1 MSISPKSSLVER
13 LVQDRLR
20 SGNLEASAA
29 QLLQLG
35 DAAPL
40 GVPGDAAGDH
50 QADPS
55 GHDAVGSAAVNGD
68 AHPNGMAIPAID
80 AMSVKPEGT
89 ASHGASGLDPMG
101 QQGAIARPPMTRS
114 LVTEPP
120 LDTRP
125 LDTSPGDRFAGDPFG
140 DDAFSGAAAPLALEL
155 RPIVEPAPP
164 PPPATAFP
172 RPGLAP
178 STLVPPPATA
188 LPVSS
193 SQPILAPAEPT
204 PPPAQT
210 QTPYQAPLAAPAI
223 VAQTGSPQ
231 ENERPDLVQGPPTI
245 DAVALERGGMV
256 DWSRTRSRISEEFRL
271 VQRQIL
277 RAAFGPG
284 AEPGFSNLLMVTSAR
299 PGEGKSFT
307 SVNLAGSIARQGDHH
322 VLLVDADSKRDSF
335 CYALGLAEMRGLLDL
350 VANPKLDPSPLIV
363 KTPID
368 RLSILPVGRERE
380 RSAELFSTK
389 EMTRLIQSLGRRYA
403 DRLLVLDAP
412 PCLSTSD
419 PAVLA
424 PVVGQ
429 ILFVVEADRTQR
441 DEVEA
446 SLDLI
451 QACPNITLVLNKQQI
466 SSRYTFGAYSSYYSS

>member
-1 MSISPKSSLVER
+1 MLTPKPSHLVER
-13 LVQDRLR
+13 VAERLLR

-29 QLLQLG
+29 QLLEPAQAPPPANRG
-35 DAAPL
+35 NPTDAP
-40 GVPGDAAGDH
+40 
-50 QADPS
+50 
-55 GHDAVGSAAVNGD
+55 
-68 AHPNGMAIPAID
+68 
-80 AMSVKPEGT
+80 
-89 ASHGASGLDPMG
+89 
-101 QQGAIARPPMTRS
+101 
-114 LVTEPP
+114 
-120 LDTRP
+120 
-125 LDTSPGDRFAGDPFG
+125 
-140 DDAFSGAAAPLALEL
+140 AAAEPVPLATPLQPEA
-155 RPIVEPAPP
+155 RPAPP
-164 PPPATAFP
+164 AFPLPPPAPPIIARESLGSADALP
-172 RPGLAP
+172 PDLGLA
-178 STLVPPPATA
+178 
-188 LPVSS
+188 
-193 SQPILAPAEPT
+193 
-204 PPPAQT
+204 
-210 QTPYQAPLAAPAI
+210 
-223 VAQTGSPQ
+223 
-231 ENERPDLVQGPPTI
+231 PPTI
-245 DAVALERGGMV
+245 DAVALERGGMI

-277 RAAFGPG
+277 RSAFGPG

-307 SVNLAGSIARQGDHH
+307 SINLAGSIARQGDHH
-322 VLLVDADSKRDSF
+322 VLLVDADSKRDSV
-335 CYALGLAEMRGLLDL
+335 CYPFGLAESRGLLDL
-350 VANPKLDPSPLIV
+350 VANPKLDPAPLIV
-363 KTPID
+363 KTPIE

-403 DRLLVLDAP
+403 DRLLILDAP

-451 QACPNITLVLNKQQI
+451 QACPTITLVLNKQQV

>member
-1 MSISPKSSLVER
+1 MRIPEL
-13 LVQDRLR
+13 
-20 SGNLEASAA
+20 AA
-29 QLLQLG
+29 W
-35 DAAPL
+35 
-40 GVPGDAAGDH
+40 
-50 QADPS
+50 
-55 GHDAVGSAAVNGD
+55 
-68 AHPNGMAIPAID
+68 AHR
-80 AMSVKPEGT
+80 
-89 ASHGASGLDPMG
+89 
-101 QQGAIARPPMTRS
+101 RPPSR
-114 LVTEPP
+114 
-120 LDTRP
+120 R
-125 LDTSPGDRFAGDPFG
+125 
-140 DDAFSGAAAPLALEL
+140 
-155 RPIVEPAPP
+155 RPIRPRRNPRCSPRRRRHPPGPPAPP
-164 PPPATAFP
+164 PRSALF
-172 RPGLAP
+172 AP
-178 STLVPPPATA
+178 PPPA
-188 LPVSS
+188 PVSPAS
-193 SQPILAPAEPT
+193 WSDTGAIGDRTAAPAAARAEPALADADGAT
-204 PPPAQT
+204 EG
-210 QTPYQAPLAAPAI
+210 LAAPAI
-223 VAQTGSPQ
+223 LAPPPPFPAATVSALLTPREGIAGADPFVP
-231 ENERPDLVQGPPTI
+231 ELVQGMPSV

-277 RAAFGPG
+277 RSAFGPG

-307 SVNLAGSIARQGDHH
+307 AVNLAGSISRQGDHH
-322 VLLVDADSKRDSF
+322 VLLIDADSKRDSF
-335 CYALGLAEMRGLLDL
+335 CYSLGLSESRGLLDL
-350 VANPKLDPSPLIV
+350 VANPKLDPAPLIV
-363 KTPID
+363 KTPIE

-403 DRLLVLDAP
+403 DRLLILDSP

-451 QACPNITLVLNKQQI
+451 QACPSITLVLNKQQI

>member
-1 MSISPKSSLVER
+1 MASSPKSSLVER

-20 SGNLEASAA
+20 SGDLEASAA
-29 QLLQLG
+29 QLLHLG
-35 DAAPL
+35 EGGAGDATVHAPTAEPNGGERNGHAAAAGFTAVGPDQTSETLIADPPDAAP
-40 GVPGDAAGDH
+40 VA
-50 QADPS
+50 
-55 GHDAVGSAAVNGD
+55 
-68 AHPNGMAIPAID
+68 
-80 AMSVKPEGT
+80 
-89 ASHGASGLDPMG
+89 LD
-101 QQGAIARPPMTRS
+101 
-114 LVTEPP
+114 L
-120 LDTRP
+120 RP
-125 LDTSPGDRFAGDPFG
+125 LMPT
-140 DDAFSGAAAPLALEL
+140 AFEL
-155 RPIVEPAPP
+155 RPPADPD
-164 PPPATAFP
+164 TAPLSPFP
-172 RPGLAP
+172 LPGLAP
-178 STLVPPPATA
+178 SALVPPPATA
-188 LPVSS
+188 LPVTG
-193 SQPILAPAEPT
+193 QPMAAAIAPIVEPPPPPRDSVPAAPRQIIPPAEP
-204 PPPAQT
+204 
-210 QTPYQAPLAAPAI
+210 
-223 VAQTGSPQ
+223 
-231 ENERPDLVQGPPTI
+231 ERPDLVQGPPTI

-284 AEPGFSNLLMVTSAR
+284 AEPGFSNLLMITSAR

-307 SVNLAGSIARQGDHH
+307 SVNLAGSVARQGDHH

>member
-1 MSISPKSSLVER
+1 MLTPKASHLVER
-13 LVQDRLR
+13 VAERLLR
-20 SGNLEASAA
+20 SGNLDASTGN
-29 QLLQLG
+29 LMEP
-35 DAAPL
+35 AP
-40 GVPGDAAGDH
+40 AH
-50 QADPS
+50 QADAP
-55 GHDAVGSAAVNGD
+55 AKPAMPANNAAMPTDKV
-68 AHPNGMAIPAID
+68 
-80 AMSVKPEGT
+80 
-89 ASHGASGLDPMG
+89 
-101 QQGAIARPPMTRS
+101 
-114 LVTEPP
+114 
-120 LDTRP
+120 
-125 LDTSPGDRFAGDPFG
+125 
-140 DDAFSGAAAPLALEL
+140 
-155 RPIVEPAPP
+155 APP
-164 PPPATAFP
+164 PPVTP
-172 RPGLAP
+172 
-178 STLVPPPATA
+178 VPM
-188 LPVSS
+188 PVLR
-193 SQPILAPAEPT
+193 QP
-204 PPPAQT
+204 
-210 QTPYQAPLAAPAI
+210 AAPMTPSSLALGAEETTRAAPPLSVPLPQPAI
-223 VAQTGSPQ
+223 LTGASPA
-231 ENERPDLVQGPPTI
+231 PDIQVPEVGATPQAV
-245 DAVALERGGMV
+245 DALSLERAGMV

-307 SVNLAGSIARQGDHH
+307 SLNLAGSVARQGDHH
-322 VLLVDADSKRDSF
+322 VLLVDADSKRDSI
-335 CYALGLAEMRGLLDL
+335 CYPLGLAEARGLLDL
-350 VANPKLDPSPLIV
+350 VANPKLDPAPLIV
-363 KTPID
+363 KTPIE
-368 RLSILPVGRERE
+368 RLAMLPVGRERE

-451 QACPNITLVLNKQQI
+451 QACPTITLVLNKQQI

>member
-1 MSISPKSSLVER
+1 MSSPPKSSLVER

-20 SGNLEASAA
+20 SGDLEASAA

-35 DAAPL
+35 DSAPGGIARADAAPNGQLANGAPAAPL
-40 GVPGDAAGDH
+40 EALTVKPASLGLQEPGDGVIDPAG
-50 QADPS
+50 
-55 GHDAVGSAAVNGD
+55 
-68 AHPNGMAIPAID
+68 
-80 AMSVKPEGT
+80 T
-89 ASHGASGLDPMG
+89 RASPIRAS
-101 QQGAIARPPMTRS
+101 MTQS
-114 LVTEPP
+114 LLTEPP
-120 LDTRP
+120 LE
-125 LDTSPGDRFAGDPFG
+125 SPPRGPFPGEPFHDDPYAG
-140 DDAFSGAAAPLALEL
+140 SAAPVALEL

-164 PPPATAFP
+164 PAPATSFP
-172 RPGLAP
+172 LPGLAP
-178 STLVPPPATA
+178 SALVPPPATA
-188 LPVSS
+188 LPVSG
-193 SQPILAPAEPT
+193 QPANAQFRAEPAA
-204 PPPAQT
+204 AQGAV
-210 QTPYQAPLAAPAI
+210 QSPVQSPAPLAAPAI
-223 VAQTGSPQ
+223 VSQTGTTT

>member
-1 MSISPKSSLVER
+1 MASSPRSSLVER

-20 SGNLEASAA
+20 SGNLEASTA

-35 DAAPL
+35 DDAATTAPPPLTPGPLNPGPLNPGPLSPGPAAPPL
-40 GVPGDAAGDH
+40 VNGLNGDH
-50 QADPS
+50 
-55 GHDAVGSAAVNGD
+55 AAQ
-68 AHPNGMAIPAID
+68 PL
-80 AMSVKPEGT
+80 T
-89 ASHGASGLDPMG
+89 LDP
-101 QQGAIARPPMTRS
+101 AKPR
-114 LVTEPP
+114 
-120 LDTRP
+120 
-125 LDTSPGDRFAGDPFG
+125 
-140 DDAFSGAAAPLALEL
+140 AAPIALPMALEL
-155 RPIVEPAPP
+155 RPLTQAAPAALIP
-164 PPPATAFP
+164 TLN
-172 RPGLAP
+172 PGLAP
-178 STLVPPPATA
+178 SGLVPAPATA
-188 LPVSS
+188 LPVSGS
-193 SQPILAPAEPT
+193 ASIAQPREPGPVAQPISHQEPE
-204 PPPAQT
+204 
-210 QTPYQAPLAAPAI
+210 
-223 VAQTGSPQ
+223 PQ
-231 ENERPDLVQGPPTI
+231 RPDLVQGPPTI

>member
-1 MSISPKSSLVER
+1 MLKPRTSHLVER
-13 LVQDRLR
+13 AAEKLLR
-20 SGNLEASAA
+20 SGALDESAA
-29 QLLQLG
+29 HLLEPG
-35 DAAPL
+35 AVSPVATAAVVTPYDA
-40 GVPGDAAGDH
+40 
-50 QADPS
+50 
-55 GHDAVGSAAVNGD
+55 GSAAAIADV
-68 AHPNGMAIPAID
+68 PRPAIPLPLPSSTPRD
-80 AMSVKPEGT
+80 
-89 ASHGASGLDPMG
+89 SGLNG
-101 QQGAIARPPMTRS
+101 T
-114 LVTEPP
+114 
-120 LDTRP
+120 
-125 LDTSPGDRFAGDPFG
+125 
-140 DDAFSGAAAPLALEL
+140 
-155 RPIVEPAPP
+155 
-164 PPPATAFP
+164 
-172 RPGLAP
+172 
-178 STLVPPPATA
+178 
-188 LPVSS
+188 
-193 SQPILAPAEPT
+193 
-204 PPPAQT
+204 
-210 QTPYQAPLAAPAI
+210 AAPA
-223 VAQTGSPQ
+223 
-231 ENERPDLVQGPPTI
+231 DLVQGASSV
-245 DAVALERGGMV
+245 DAIALERGGMV

-335 CYALGLAEMRGLLDL
+335 CYALGLAEARGLLDL
-350 VANPKLDPSPLIV
+350 VANPKLDPAPLIV
-363 KTPID
+363 KTPIE

-403 DRLLVLDAP
+403 DRLLILDAP

-451 QACPNITLVLNKQQI
+451 QACPTITLVLNKQQI

>member
-1 MSISPKSSLVER
+1 MSSSPKSSLIER

-20 SGNLEASAA
+20 SGALDASAA
-29 QLLQLG
+29 HLLRLG
-35 DAAPL
+35 DTA
-40 GVPGDAAGDH
+40 PGDATIPAATEGPAGPTNGEAGMTALVRPPLLMTPRGTAALDTTPLG
-50 QADPS
+50 ATS
-55 GHDAVGSAAVNGD
+55 LGSASLEMS
-68 AHPNGMAIPAID
+68 PNGMLPPA
-80 AMSVKPEGT
+80 A
-89 ASHGASGLDPMG
+89 
-101 QQGAIARPPMTRS
+101 PPLVTRS
-114 LVTEPP
+114 LASEFLADPAQGTPAARP
-120 LDTRP
+120 RLD
-125 LDTSPGDRFAGDPFG
+125 
-140 DDAFSGAAAPLALEL
+140 
-155 RPIVEPAPP
+155 
-164 PPPATAFP
+164 
-172 RPGLAP
+172 
-178 STLVPPPATA
+178 
-188 LPVSS
+188 
-193 SQPILAPAEPT
+193 PT
-204 PPPAQT
+204 PPPVAPPPFPPTAAAPPVAVQT
-210 QTPYQAPLAAPAI
+210 SMAPPLEPAPLAAPPT
-223 VAQTGSPQ
+223 VSQTGTSRDA
-231 ENERPDLVQGPPTI
+231 ERSDLVQGPPTI

>member
-1 MSISPKSSLVER
+1 MTTSPKASLVER

-20 SGNLEASAA
+20 SGGLEASAA
-29 QLLQLG
+29 RMLLQLG
-35 DAAPL
+35 GGLPEEATSAAAPARPAGPTNGEASANPPASPAPVVALRGTPPVAIAAPL
-40 GVPGDAAGDH
+40 VHISLDPFSVAPASLDPAPRDPAPLGPPSLGPPSLDPASLGLSSLDRIVPG
-50 QADPS
+50 
-55 GHDAVGSAAVNGD
+55 
-68 AHPNGMAIPAID
+68 
-80 AMSVKPEGT
+80 ET
-89 ASHGASGLDPMG
+89 
-101 QQGAIARPPMTRS
+101 
-114 LVTEPP
+114 
-120 LDTRP
+120 
-125 LDTSPGDRFAGDPFG
+125 
-140 DDAFSGAAAPLALEL
+140 
-155 RPIVEPAPP
+155 PAP
-164 PPPATAFP
+164 A
-172 RPGLAP
+172 
-178 STLVPPPATA
+178 
-188 LPVSS
+188 
-193 SQPILAPAEPT
+193 
-204 PPPAQT
+204 AQT
-210 QTPYQAPLAAPAI
+210 AGAQPPVPGFTHMPGPQPDGTVAAETNPPLAAPTVLSQAETPGE
-223 VAQTGSPQ
+223 VESDPAEGSPM
-231 ENERPDLVQGPPTI
+231 I

-256 DWSRTRSRISEEFRL
+256 DWSRTRTRISEEFRL

-277 RAAFGPG
+277 RAAFGPD
-284 AEPGFSNLLMVTSAR
+284 AEPGFSNLLLVTSAR

-307 SVNLAGSIARQGDHH
+307 AVNLAGSIARQGDNH

-335 CYALGLAEMRGLLDL
+335 CYALGLAENRGLLDL

-363 KTPID
+363 KTPIEL
-368 RLSILPVGRERE
+368 LSILPVGRERE

-403 DRLLVLDAP
+403 DRLLILDAP

-429 ILFVVEADRTQR
+429 ILFVVEAERTQR

>member
-1 MSISPKSSLVER
+1 MADQPPKSSHLVER
-13 LVQDRLR
+13 VTERLLRAGALEESAANLLDGTPKPAGKPEDRLPPIAAQAVA
-20 SGNLEASAA
+20 SQAVASQAASAPVEQPTA
-29 QLLQLG
+29 FNDPSFGRSSAATLTRPPAAESPVSEPLARPAVNTNSFDRMAG
-35 DAAPL
+35 DLVAAP
-40 GVPGDAAGDH
+40 H
-50 QADPS
+50 S
-55 GHDAVGSAAVNGD
+55 
-68 AHPNGMAIPAID
+68 
-80 AMSVKPEGT
+80 
-89 ASHGASGLDPMG
+89 
-101 QQGAIARPPMTRS
+101 
-114 LVTEPP
+114 
-120 LDTRP
+120 
-125 LDTSPGDRFAGDPFG
+125 
-140 DDAFSGAAAPLALEL
+140 
-155 RPIVEPAPP
+155 
-164 PPPATAFP
+164 
-172 RPGLAP
+172 
-178 STLVPPPATA
+178 
-188 LPVSS
+188 
-193 SQPILAPAEPT
+193 
-204 PPPAQT
+204 
-210 QTPYQAPLAAPAI
+210 
-223 VAQTGSPQ
+223 
-231 ENERPDLVQGPPTI
+231 I

-277 RAAFGPG
+277 RTAFGSG

-307 SVNLAGSIARQGDHH
+307 SINLAGSIARQADHS
-322 VLLVDADSKRDSF
+322 VLLIDTDSKRDSF
-335 CYALGLAEMRGLLDL
+335 CYSLGLAESRGLLDL

-363 KTPID
+363 KTPIE

-403 DRLLVLDAP
+403 DRLLILDAP

-441 DEVEA
+441 DEIEA

-451 QACPNITLVLNKQQI
+451 QACQTITLVLNKQQI

>member
-1 MSISPKSSLVER
+1 MGAPAEVADFR
-13 LVQDRLR
+13 
-20 SGNLEASAA
+20 
-29 QLLQLG
+29 
-35 DAAPL
+35 AAPL
-40 GVPGDAAGDH
+40 P
-50 QADPS
+50 
-55 GHDAVGSAAVNGD
+55 
-68 AHPNGMAIPAID
+68 
-80 AMSVKPEGT
+80 
-89 ASHGASGLDPMG
+89 
-101 QQGAIARPPMTRS
+101 
-114 LVTEPP
+114 
-120 LDTRP
+120 
-125 LDTSPGDRFAGDPFG
+125 
-140 DDAFSGAAAPLALEL
+140 AAAPGPQSLATDFATDPVL
-155 RPIVEPAPP
+155 RPTAPP
-164 PPPATAFP
+164 F
-172 RPGLAP
+172 PGLVTP
-178 STLVPPPATA
+178 ELVPPPHSA
-188 LPVSS
+188 P
-193 SQPILAPAEPT
+193 PISPPGRSAPALDQGSQTARQPT
-204 PPPAQT
+204 
-210 QTPYQAPLAAPAI
+210 PLAAPPI
-223 VAQTGSPQ
+223 ISQTTTTREP
-231 ENERPDLVQGPPTI
+231 ERPELVQGPPTI

>member
-1 MSISPKSSLVER
+1 MFPPD
-13 LVQDRLR
+13 QDFPPDRY
-20 SGNLEASAA
+20 
-29 QLLQLG
+29 
-35 DAAPL
+35 AAP
-40 GVPGDAAGDH
+40 
-50 QADPS
+50 S
-55 GHDAVGSAAVNGD
+55 
-68 AHPNGMAIPAID
+68 
-80 AMSVKPEGT
+80 
-89 ASHGASGLDPMG
+89 
-101 QQGAIARPPMTRS
+101 
-114 LVTEPP
+114 
-120 LDTRP
+120 
-125 LDTSPGDRFAGDPFG
+125 
-140 DDAFSGAAAPLALEL
+140 ALEL
-155 RPIVEPAPP
+155 RPLPE
-164 PPPATAFP
+164 PPAQPAHATPFP
-172 RPGLAP
+172 LPGLAP
-178 STLVPPPATA
+178 SALVPPPASA

-193 SQPILAPAEPT
+193 HASLAQNLAPIALMPASEPIQE
-204 PPPAQT
+204 PASS
-210 QTPYQAPLAAPAI
+210 PAPLSAPAVI
-223 VAQTGSPQ
+223 TQFGTPSDA
-231 ENERPDLVQGPPTI
+231 ERPDLVQGPPTI

>member
-1 MSISPKSSLVER
+1 MGGGIAAPPQTGLNPSLVPGLPPALTPAMAHTTQSLMTER
-13 LVQDRLR
+13 PIEQFPV
-20 SGNLEASAA
+20 
-29 QLLQLG
+29 
-35 DAAPL
+35 DAFP
-40 GVPGDAAGDH
+40 DD
-50 QADPS
+50 Q
-55 GHDAVGSAAVNGD
+55 
-68 AHPNGMAIPAID
+68 
-80 AMSVKPEGT
+80 
-89 ASHGASGLDPMG
+89 
-101 QQGAIARPPMTRS
+101 
-114 LVTEPP
+114 
-120 LDTRP
+120 
-125 LDTSPGDRFAGDPFG
+125 FAG
-140 DDAFSGAAAPLALEL
+140 APVALEL
-155 RPIVEPAPP
+155 RPLEPPM
-164 PPPATAFP
+164 PATPPLTPFP
-172 RPGLAP
+172 LPGLAP
-178 STLVPPPATA
+178 SALVPPPATA
-188 LPVSS
+188 LPISSNQQVS
-193 SQPILAPAEPT
+193 SQPAV
-204 PPPAQT
+204 
-210 QTPYQAPLAAPAI
+210 APLAREPEPAPPPRETVPAAPRA
-223 VAQTGSPQ
+223 VTPSA
-231 ENERPDLVQGPPTI
+231 ENERPDLVQGPPQI

>member
-1 MSISPKSSLVER
+1 MLKPKSSHLVER
-13 LVQDRLR
+13 VAEKLLR
-20 SGNLEASAA
+20 DGALE
-29 QLLQLG
+29 
-35 DAAPL
+35 
-40 GVPGDAAGDH
+40 
-50 QADPS
+50 
-55 GHDAVGSAAVNGD
+55 GSAA
-68 AHPNGMAIPAID
+68 HL
-80 AMSVKPEGT
+80 
-89 ASHGASGLDPMG
+89 LDP
-101 QQGAIARPPMTRS
+101 S
-114 LVTEPP
+114 LPATDIPVP
-120 LDTRP
+120 D
-125 LDTSPGDRFAGDPFG
+125 S
-140 DDAFSGAAAPLALEL
+140 APLKAE
-155 RPIVEPAPP
+155 PIVRPNRSALFAPP
-164 PPPATAFP
+164 PVDATIAQTARRSDDFSASNVVEARSRLASFADTPERPA
-172 RPGLAP
+172 AP
-178 STLVPPPATA
+178 SIVGADRA
-188 LPVSS
+188 
-193 SQPILAPAEPT
+193 QPDVL
-204 PPPAQT
+204 
-210 QTPYQAPLAAPAI
+210 
-223 VAQTGSPQ
+223 S
-231 ENERPDLVQGPPTI
+231 NPDLLQGRAAI

-277 RAAFGPG
+277 RTAFGPG
-284 AEPGFSNLLMVTSAR
+284 SDPGFSNLLMVTSAR

-335 CYALGLAEMRGLLDL
+335 CYSLGLAESRGLLDL

-363 KTPID
+363 RTPIE

-403 DRLLVLDAP
+403 DRLLILDAP

-451 QACPNITLVLNKQQI
+451 QACPTITMVLNKQQI